1 MATTISKS
9 CFAKESPHAE
19 CKNLIRV
26 SRKET
31 AEAYYGTAAFM
42 RMQSCCQE
50 EGRRS

>member
-1 MATTISKS
+1 MTTTISES

-19 CKNLIRV
+19 CKNLTRV
-26 SRKET
+26 SHKET
-31 AEAYYGTAAFM
+31 AEAYYDVAAFM

>member
-1 MATTISKS
+1 MTTTISKS
-9 CFAKESPHAE
+9 CFAKESPHAA
-19 CKNLIRV
+19 CKNLTRV

-31 AEAYYGTAAFM
+31 AEAYYDVAAFM